1 MYAAYIEE
9 LGPPDVIRY
18 GPLPDPQP
26 GPTDVLVDVAAATV
40 NPVDTFVRSGAWRT
54 PLEFPFV
61 IGRDLAGTVAAV
73 GPGAPGFAV
82 GDRVWCNSLGHAGRQ
97 GAAATRAVVPVD
109 RLYHLPPGVTEADAV
124 TVAHPAATAYLAL
137 FTHGRLRT
145 GDTVVVV
152 GAGGNVGGAAVVL
165 AVEAGARVIAVAAGR
180 DADHCRA
187 LGAAE
192 VVDYHDPASVERI
205 RQACP
210 AGVDMYVDTAGHND
224 LTAAVGLLAKRGRV
238 VLLAGMRSRPVLPVG
253 ELYLKDCSWWA
264 SRSPKPPAPNWPRP
278 LTPSTGCSPGGR
290 CVRGRLRSC
299 RCARRP
305 GPTAC
310 WRPVSY
316 GAVGWCSKP
325 GGEPAPLVTLC
336 GGASSGAMSRR
347 RTPTPSWVS
356 TDSAWNCSE
365 AKCGPRNA
373 CTSPVAA
380 SRHTVISPT
389 PATWIVSRA
398 LMAANEL

>member
-253 ELYLKDCSWWA
+253 ELYLKDCSVVGFA
-264 SRSPKPPAPNWPRP
+264 ISQATSAELAEAADTINRLLARGALRPRAVEKLP
-278 LTPSTGCSPGGR
+278 LREAARAHRMLEAGEL
-290 CVRGRLRSC
+290 RGRRVVLETR
-299 RCARRP
+299 
-305 GPTAC
+305 G
-310 WRPVSY
+310 
-316 GAVGWCSKP
+316 
-325 GGEPAPLVTLC
+325 
-336 GGASSGAMSRR
+336 
-347 RTPTPSWVS
+347 
-356 TDSAWNCSE
+356 
-365 AKCGPRNA
+365 
-373 CTSPVAA
+373 
-380 SRHTVISPT
+380 
-389 PATWIVSRA
+389 
-398 LMAANEL
+398 